1 MTLPPSHP
9 SVVQTFSSLV
19 FLALTVLV
27 ILVLALSFAVVMWL
41 RLACLV
47 AALLLAVIVRALTV
61 RFVSIV
67 VPLSAVPVFSL
78 LTRPHS
84 LAVMVLA
91 RCTSALS
98 LMERILALFA
108 PSFSLLRFALQIVLA
123 VGIAKHVQKV
133 ALAAPGTLILV
144 EQTAHR
150 RLPVRH
156 GTEFGA
162 DRASRVKSTVE
173 TAYRAHRVL
182 VVLVLH
188 VDIAA
193 EVRGVIATH
202 FELHN
207 LAELTQFWHRVR
219 VEFLEVIVRL
229 GLVYLQVLVL
239 IFIELDLTFKCA
251 V

>member
-27 ILVLALSFAVVMWL
+27 IVVLALSFAVVMWL

-67 VPLSAVPVFSL
+67 VLLSAVPVFSL

-84 LAVMVLA
+84 LVVVLA

-150 RLPVRH
+150 RFPVRH

-207 LAELTQFWHRVR
+207 LAELTQFWHGVR